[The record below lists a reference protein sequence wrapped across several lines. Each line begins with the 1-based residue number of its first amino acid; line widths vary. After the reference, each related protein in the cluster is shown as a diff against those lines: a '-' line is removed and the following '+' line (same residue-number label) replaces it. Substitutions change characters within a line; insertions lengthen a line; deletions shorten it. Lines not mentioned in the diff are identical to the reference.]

1 MNGQQHEH
9 GHGGRPCASTSSGDI
24 TSSSSELSGIL
35 PEQIIM
41 LAFWCCVPAPECSL
55 LPSRRWRPPLKMTV
69 FFSPH
74 ASCHHAEEED
84 EEQQRRRSW
93 ALNLAAAGENGNPL
107 LRDVSVQE
115 VAEMVRLKALDCF
128 MRQPHPRLPLYAIT
142 WGSEHG
148 KAIFIVEKPTS
159 TERAGAEPT
168 IEVDRRTPK
177 GVQAAGT

>member
-1 MNGQQHEH
+1 
-9 GHGGRPCASTSSGDI
+9 
-24 TSSSSELSGIL
+24 
-35 PEQIIM
+35 
-41 LAFWCCVPAPECSL
+41 
-55 LPSRRWRPPLKMTV
+55 MTV

-74 ASCHHAEEED
+74 ASCHHAEEE

-168 IEVDRRTPK
+168 IEVDPRTPK